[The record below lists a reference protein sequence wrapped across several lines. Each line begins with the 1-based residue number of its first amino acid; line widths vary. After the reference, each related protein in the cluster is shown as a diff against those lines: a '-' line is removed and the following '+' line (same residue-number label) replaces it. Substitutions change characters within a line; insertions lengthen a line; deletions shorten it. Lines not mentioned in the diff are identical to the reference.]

1 MNITV
6 LGHGPVKRKDVT
18 TALDAVSKGVL
29 KEVTVFLPGTKDEFS
44 DAARFAADWA
54 YDMNVPQVYLA
65 PTADA
70 LVELELP
77 DDGVGFAECN
87 EGCAAIDCAIAISEG
102 GTVLVAW
109 DDAEVSEI
117 EAWVK
122 ATGGKV
128 LDLTAA
134 LAEISLEG
142 VPDEAQQPS
151 NERVVSKEPTAVD
164 VIVASQEATAIPAE
178 VIAAATSVAEASA
191 ALATATPLAARTREE
206 EIELIELGKAAR
218 TLLDY
223 VVARVG
229 GSY

>member
-1 MNITV
+1 MKITV

-18 TALDAVSKGVL
+18 TALDAVAKDL
-29 KEVTVFLPGTKDEFS
+29 RKETTLFLPGTKDEFS

-65 PTADA
+65 QDPAA
-70 LVELELP
+70 LVELDLP
-77 DDGVGFAECN
+77 DDGVGFAECAD
-87 EGCAAIDCAIAISEG
+87 GDAARQCAEQIDDGI
-102 GTVLVAW
+102 VLVAW

-117 EAWVK
+117 EIWVK

-128 LDLTAA
+128 LDLTNA
-134 LAEISLEG
+134 LAEITLEG
-142 VPDEAQQPS
+142 EPDEAQQPCD
-151 NERVVSKEPTAVD
+151 ERVVSGAEPTAVD
-164 VIVASQEATAIPAE
+164 VVVAFQEETGA
-178 VIAAATSVAEASA
+178 IAAEILEAAVHGRVATTS
-191 ALATATPLAARTREE
+191 PLAGRTREE
-206 EIELIELGKAAR
+206 ELELIELGKAAR